1 MNLYN
6 NIARIYKRNIAL
18 RIARI
23 YKPINKPKGR
33 HRPRI
38 AYTVY
43 PDRTMD
49 FNAYWR
55 YIYAEANATHG
66 IHKGIE

>member
-1 MNLYN
+1 MNLID
-6 NIARIYKRNIAL
+6 NIARIYKRNIAY
-18 RIARI
+18 RIAR
-23 YKPINKPKGR
+23 YKRPRNKPKGR

-38 AYTVY
+38 AYTVH

-55 YIYAEANATHG
+55 YIYKEANAMHG
-66 IHKGIE
+66 I